1 MRYQCL
7 TRALFL
13 LILVLFSGGS
23 RADEYGLLLLE
34 VSVNGQPAQT
44 AFAVRDPDDAFLVER
59 EVVETWPV
67 QVTMTDVISHHGME
81 FLPLSAFEGTS
92 VEFDPATLHLNILI
106 PSRYMDSQLLVLRED
121 KSPVPTAGWGS
132 FVDYDMTY
140 LDESGSDNEI
150 FSVFTD
156 MSFFSPVGVLTSG
169 QAYVD
174 EKSSDQDVLADDGF
188 VRLETTFVRD
198 DPARIRSYR
207 MGDSALYAGLLR
219 PNLRFG
225 GVQIAT
231 NFATRPNF
239 VTFPLPAL
247 SGETPMPSD
256 LSLYVNDQLTFHDSL
271 SSGPFELE
279 QIPVVTGAGEVRAV
293 TRDILGREQVVVG
306 QFYASQRILRPGL
319 SEYSYSAGAL
329 REDYGFRSNEYGDG
343 FVSGLHRYGLNE
355 TFTVE
360 GSAEASTDLQRMG
373 GGLSWM
379 LPRLGVSTIGVS
391 YSDDDRAGS
400 GSSWLVGHDYQSRS
414 YRYNFSY
421 SGSTEAYRQLGMTED
436 NRFPQRQFTVGGG
449 LNLSPWGSLGVALVS
464 QTFHDRDDRDF
475 ISASYNNSYRN
486 GLSMS
491 LYTSYLDTGD
501 NGSDVSGGITFTM
514 ALGSRRSASMSLTNE
529 GGDTR
534 LMSQTRYDLPVGS
547 GFGYR
552 LGAGTGS
559 GNDRWEADVAAQS
572 RTGKY
577 SLDSI
582 HDTNGTSWQA
592 NVSGSAAWIG
602 GKPFLA
608 REIRDSFAVVKVSGF
623 EGVDVF
629 LENQAIGTTDS
640 SGRVL
645 IPGLRPYEANR
656 VTIDIEDLPITA
668 RIDAREIQVAPYFR
682 AGAIVNFPANESF
695 DVRLRLLLPDGS
707 PVPEGASVRMDD
719 RRDVFPVG
727 LDGAV
732 YLIGA
737 GDSTSATV
745 SWGDNSC
752 GLEIDVPETDSP
764 VPNLGDIQCRYVTQ

>member
-1 MRYQCL
+1 
-7 TRALFL
+7 
-13 LILVLFSGGS
+13 
-23 RADEYGLLLLE
+23 LLE
-34 VSVNGQPAQT
+34 VSLNGQPAQA
-44 AFAVRDPDDAFLVER
+44 AFALRDPDDGFSIEKD
-59 EVVETWPV
+59 VVDGW
-67 QVTMTDVISHHGME
+67 QTDAGASQVISHHGLD
-81 FLPLSAFEGTS
+81 FLPLSAFEGTT
-92 VEFDPATLHLNILI
+92 VEFDPATLYLNVNVPPRHLE
-106 PSRYMDSQLLVLRED
+106 SQLRVLRED
-121 KSPVPTAGWGS
+121 KSPTPVAGWGS
-132 FVDYDMTY
+132 FVDYD
-140 LDESGSDNEI
+140 LSHFDESGTDNQI
-150 FSVFTD
+150 FTVFTD
-156 MSFFSPVGVLTSG
+156 ASFFSPLGVLTTG

-174 EKSSDQDVLADDGF
+174 DNSTDQDAFADDGF

-207 MGDSALYAGLLR
+207 MGDSDLYAGLLR

-231 NFATRPNF
+231 NFAIRPNF

-256 LSLYVNDQLTFHDSL
+256 LDLYVNDQLTFHDSL

-329 REDYGFRSNEYGDG
+329 REDYGLQSNDYGDG
-343 FVSGLHRYGLNE
+343 FISGLHRYGLNE
-355 TFTVE
+355 TLTIE
-360 GSAEASTDLQRMG
+360 GSAEASTDLRRMG

-379 LPRLGVSTIGVS
+379 LPRLGVSTIALS
-391 YSDDDRAGS
+391 YSDDDRAGG
-400 GSSWLVGHDYQSRS
+400 GSSWLLGHDYQSRN

-421 SGSTEAYRQLGMTED
+421 SGSSEAYRQLGMRED
-436 NRFPQRQFTVGGG
+436 NRFPRRQITVGGG
-449 LNLSPWGSLGVALVS
+449 LNLAPWGSLGLAIVS
-464 QTFHDRDDRDF
+464 QDFHDRDDRDF
-475 ISASYNNSYRN
+475 VSASFNNSYRN

-501 NGSDVSGGITFTM
+501 GGSDVSGGITFTL
-514 ALGSRRSASMSLTNE
+514 ALGSRRSASLSLTHD
-529 GGDTR
+529 GDDTR

-552 LGAGTGS
+552 LGADTGS
-559 GNDRWEADVAAQS
+559 GDDRWEADLAAQS

-582 HDTNGTSWQA
+582 HDSNGTSWQA
-592 NVSGSAAWIG
+592 SVSGSVAWIG

-608 REIRDSFAVVKVSGF
+608 REIRDSFAVVKVDRF

-629 LENQAIGTTDS
+629 LENQSVGITDS

-645 IPGLRPYEANR
+645 IPGLRPYESNR

-668 RIDAREIQVAPYFR
+668 RIDASEIVVAPFFR
-682 AGAIVNFPANESF
+682 AGAVVNFPADASR
-695 DVRLRLLLPDGS
+695 DIRLRLVLPGGN
-707 PVPEGASVRMDD
+707 PVPEGAVVRIGD
-719 RRDVFPVG
+719 RHDVFPVG
-727 LDGAV
+727 MNGAV
-732 YLIGA
+732 YMMGVE
-737 GDSTSATV
+737 DSVSATV
-745 SWGDNSC
+745 SWADNSC
-752 GLEIDVPETDSP
+752 GLEIDVPETNSP